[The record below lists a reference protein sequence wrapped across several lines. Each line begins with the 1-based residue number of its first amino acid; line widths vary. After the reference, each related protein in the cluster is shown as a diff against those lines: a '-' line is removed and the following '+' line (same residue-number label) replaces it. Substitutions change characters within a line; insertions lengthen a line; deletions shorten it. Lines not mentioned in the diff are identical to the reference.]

1 MHKAACA
8 IGCMVCLERAKGY
21 GGRVFRFRGLGVS
34 RYFFTIRW
42 SDHDDDD
49 RHGTE
54 LPDDAAA
61 LGYADRII
69 RELKDGGGLDDPG
82 LMMVVKNEMH
92 MTVLS
97 LPFLAGCA

>member
-1 MHKAACA
+1 
-8 IGCMVCLERAKGY
+8 
-21 GGRVFRFRGLGVS
+21 
-34 RYFFTIRW
+34 
-42 SDHDDDD
+42 
-49 RHGTE
+49 

-69 RELKDGGGLDDPG
+69 RELKKGGGLDDPG
-82 LMMVVKNEMH
+82 LMMVVENETH

>member
-1 MHKAACA
+1 MHGVLGAGKGIRWACLS
-8 IGCMVCLERAKGY
+8 IQGVG
-21 GGRVFRFRGLGVS
+21 GVS
-34 RYFFTIRW
+34 RYFFTVRW